1 MTPRLAQLI
10 ARARE
15 TALMM
20 VGQPSYAAYL
30 SHMAAHHPGHPPM
43 TAAAFFR
50 DREQARYGGKG
61 GGRCC

>member
-1 MTPRLAQLI
+1 MIRAAL

-30 SHMAAHHPGHPPM
+30 RHMADRHPDHAPM
-43 TAAAFFR
+43 DQTAFFR
-50 DREQARYGGKG
+50 NREQARYGAKG